1 MSVTWRF
8 IELEQEICF
17 NPVLQEYV
25 KGIVKG
31 EHKVA
36 GEILF
41 LFTNNEYLI
50 DINQR
55 FLKHDYYTDVIT
67 FSNSRKNFI
76 SGEVYISVD
85 QVIVNAASLKVTW
98 TIELLRVITHGVLHL
113 IGYDDQTES
122 QRAYMRSLED
132 HYLCQ
137 LNPEKVFCQSE

>member
-8 IELEQEICF
+8 IELQQEVCL
-17 NPVLQEYV
+17 NPVLKEYV

-31 EHKVA
+31 EGRVT
-36 GEILF
+36 GDILL
-41 LFTNNEYLI
+41 LFTSNEYLI
-50 DINQR
+50 SINRR

-67 FSNSRKNFI
+67 FSNSRKDLV

-85 QVIVNAASLKVTW
+85 QVVINAKALKVKSN
-98 TIELLRVITHGVLHL
+98 IEMLRVITHGVLHL

-137 LNPEKVFCQSE
+137 LNPETVYCKGE